1 MLDFSLT
8 TPPSGCA
15 PVITVSRPL
24 ADRDEFGP
32 LSGTD
37 GLFRASLVP
46 SALMARE
53 DLGHALCAW
62 LPREDLL

>member
-1 MLDFSLT
+1 MLDFADI
-8 TPPSGCA
+8 TPLPDRLS
-15 PVITVSRPL
+15 VISVAGPL
-24 ADRDEFGP
+24 SERDEFGP

-46 SALMARE
+46 AALMARE

-62 LPREDLL
+62 PPREDLL

>member
-1 MLDFSLT
+1 MLDLSLT
-8 TPPSGCA
+8 TRSADCA
-15 PVITVSRPL
+15 PFVTVTGPR
-24 ADRDEFGP
+24 AERDEFGP

-46 SALMARE
+46 TALMARE

>member
-1 MLDFSLT
+1 MLDFARITSL
-8 TPPSGCA
+8 SDRA
-15 PVITVSRPL
+15 PVISVTVPL
-24 ADRDEFGP
+24 SERDEFGP

-46 SALMARE
+46 TALMARE